1 MSLIVHD
8 EWRLDL
14 LTIPQPTQGPERTI
28 RLPFLAPDCHLRR
41 SFSSPSE
48 SLTPSHT
55 ALLSSSHSGP
65 VVIHQSPEVSLFC
78 VSAEFFRWS
87 KQYPRLSSNML
98 HLQGPL
104 NNSPPQNLYSR
115 PRVVCVPVQ
124 VCKWC
129 QSIDWAYARM
139 QISYM
144 TLHQFV

>member
-1 MSLIVHD
+1 MSLMSMLSED
-8 EWRLDL
+8 WTFSQSLSPPKGLRGQLGFLSL
-14 LTIPQPTQGPERTI
+14 LPTVTWDGHSVAPQ
-28 RLPFLAPDCHLRR
+28 
-41 SFSSPSE
+41 

-115 PRVVCVPVQ
+115 PRMVCVPVQ